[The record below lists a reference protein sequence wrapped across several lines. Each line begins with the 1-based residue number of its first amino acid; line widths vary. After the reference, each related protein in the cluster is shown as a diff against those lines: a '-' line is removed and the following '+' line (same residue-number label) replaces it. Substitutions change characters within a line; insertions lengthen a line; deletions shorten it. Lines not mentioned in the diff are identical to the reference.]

1 MNAVGYQR
9 IPLVPAPHKVEPR
22 SRTRLAIEDCP
33 PYSYASASIG
43 SFWAALYAG

>member
-9 IPLVPAPHKVEPR
+9 ISLAPAPHKVGLH
-22 SRTRLAIEDCP
+22 SRTRLTIEDRR